1 MNAFRLNK
9 LAGPGA
15 VLCLVAVAPFA
26 LALRG
31 PPVAAGEEVVIMVPP
46 WEDAAVHVHA
56 AEGGVAHAGRLPFIA
71 ATYALDHAFAARL
84 AARVRVLYFDAG
96 LASALCKGGEADA
109 V

>member
-1 MNAFRLNK
+1 MNAFRFNK

-46 WEDAAVHVHA
+46 WENAAAHVHA
-56 AEGGVAHAGRLPFIA
+56 AEGGLALAGRLPFIA
-71 ATYALDHAFAARL
+71 ATYALDQAFAARL
-84 AARVRVLYFDAG
+84 AARVPVLYFDAR
-96 LASALCKGGEADA
+96 LASALCKGGDENA